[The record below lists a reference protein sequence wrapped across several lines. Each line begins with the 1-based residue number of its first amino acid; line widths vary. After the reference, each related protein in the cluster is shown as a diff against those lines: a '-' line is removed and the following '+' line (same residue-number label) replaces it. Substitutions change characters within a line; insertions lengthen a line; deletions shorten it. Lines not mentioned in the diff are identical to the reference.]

1 MKKIILSTLLITALV
16 SCKKEAEKTEENTLS
31 IDSTQIEAPKT
42 ETSKISLKEVSQKE
56 LVEILDQKNDTLYV
70 TNFFATWCGPCMM
83 EIPHFKKK
91 IEELKGKPVKFT
103 FVDILDKMAWKDKVP
118 AFARENGLEN
128 HIVLVDE
135 SKFDNTFF
143 SNFERWKGNGIPF
156 THFRKGSKTDE
167 IEGSM
172 SEEMLNE
179 KINSFLK

>member
-1 MKKIILSTLLITALV
+1 MKKIILSMLV
-16 SCKKEAEKTEENTLS
+16 LFAVSSCKKESQTTEENS
-31 IDSTQIEAPKT
+31 GSADSAA
-42 ETSKISLKEVSQKE
+42 VSQKAETPNVELKEISQQE
-56 LVEILDQKNDTLYV
+56 LVSHLSKKNDTLYV

-91 IEELKGKPVKFT
+91 IGELNAKPVKFT
-103 FVDILDKMAWKDKVP
+103 FVDILDKAAWKDKVP
-118 AFARENGLEN
+118 AFAKENGLEN

-143 SNFERWKGNGIPF
+143 SNFETWKGNGIPF
-156 THFRKGSKTDE
+156 TYFRKGNKTDE

-179 KINSFLK
+179 KINAFLK

>member
-1 MKKIILSTLLITALV
+1 MKKIILSALV
-16 SCKKEAEKTEENTLS
+16 LFALAGCKKESTRTEDTTGS
-31 IDSTQIEAPKT
+31 ADSTAVSQRAA
-42 ETSKISLKEVSQKE
+42 TSSVDLKEISQQE
-56 LVEILDQKNDTLYV
+56 LVSHLSKKNDTLYV

-91 IEELKGKPVKFT
+91 ISELNGKPVKFT
-103 FVDILDKMAWKDKVP
+103 FVDIMDKPAWKDKVP
-118 AFARENGLEN
+118 AFAKENGLEN

-143 SNFERWKGNGIPF
+143 SNFETWTGNGIPF
-156 THFRKGSKTDE
+156 TYFRKGDKTGE

>member
-1 MKKIILSTLLITALV
+1 MKKIILSTLVLFALAG
-16 SCKKEAEKTEENTLS
+16 CKKEGEKNNDAVAAT
-31 IDSTQIEAPKT
+31 DSTAISKAIEVPKV
-42 ETSKISLKEVSQKE
+42 ELKEISQQE
-56 LVEILDQKNDTLYV
+56 LVKNLSKKDDTLYV

-118 AFARENGLEN
+118 AFAKENGLESY
-128 HIVLVDE
+128 IVLVDE
-135 SKFDNTFF
+135 SKFDNTFYT
-143 SNFERWKGNGIPF
+143 NFEKWKGNGIPF
-156 THFRKGSKTDE
+156 TYFRKGNKTDE

>member
-1 MKKIILSTLLITALV
+1 MKKIILSTLVLFALA
-16 SCKKEAEKTEENTLS
+16 SCKKENQTAEKNSGST
-31 IDSTQIEAPKT
+31 DSTA
-42 ETSKISLKEVSQKE
+42 VSQKAQVPHVELKEISQQE
-56 LVEILDQKNDTLYV
+56 LVSHLSKKDDTLYV

-91 IEELKGKPVKFT
+91 IGELNGKPVKFT
-103 FVDILDKMAWKDKVP
+103 FVDILDKAAWKDKVP

-128 HIVLVDE
+128 YIVLVDE

-143 SNFERWKGNGIPF
+143 SNFETWKGNGIPF
-156 THFRKGSKTDE
+156 TYFRKGDKTGE

-179 KINSFLK
+179 KIDSFLK

>member
-1 MKKIILSTLLITALV
+1 MKKIILSTLVLFALA
-16 SCKKEAEKTEENTLS
+16 SCKKESQAANENS
-31 IDSTQIEAPKT
+31 GSADSAAVAQKT
-42 ETSKISLKEVSQKE
+42 ETPNVELKEISQQQLVSHLSK
-56 LVEILDQKNDTLYV
+56 KNDTLYV

-91 IEELKGKPVKFT
+91 IGELNGKPVKFT
-103 FVDILDKMAWKDKVP
+103 FVDILDKTAWKDKVP
-118 AFARENGLEN
+118 AFAKENGLEN

-143 SNFERWKGNGIPF
+143 SNFESWTGNGIPF
-156 THFRKGSKTDE
+156 TYFRKGDKTAE